1 MDTNINKIM
10 AAITGDTLL
19 NKILLRDKR
28 YHGTWK
34 RTCFAVK
41 DGTLYYYSEVHQER
55 TRKLRL
61 HVVPATFITAV
72 KRPAT
77 PHP

>member
-1 MDTNINKIM
+1 M
-10 AAITGDTLL
+10 AEITSKTLL
-19 NKILLRDKR
+19 NKILLMDKC
-28 YHGTWK
+28 YHGAWK
-34 RTCFAVK
+34 RACLAVK
-41 DGTLYYYSEVHQER
+41 DGTLYYYSEGHQER